1 VSNRLKFLLAGGV
14 PALALLAWAGVVAVG
29 AGGGKD
35 GSPTHSKEEKRM
47 LPLPADYPADKTAKP
62 GETRTLI
69 VAGGCF
75 WCVEGVMEQIDGVKE
90 AVSGYAG
97 GTKETANY
105 KVVSAGETRHAEA
118 VRVVYDPSK
127 ISFGELLRVFFVTHD
142 PTTKDRQGA
151 DVGPQYRS
159 AVFPLDDDQKRIA
172 ADYIA
177 KLNEVKAF
185 DRPVVTT
192 IEPLK
197 PEAFY
202 VAEDYHQDYAAC
214 NPNQRYI
221 QYVANPKI
229 EKTREVFADK
239 VKKEPAGKK

>member
-1 VSNRLKFLLAGGV
+1 MSNRSKFLFAGL
-14 PALALLAWAGVVAVG
+14 PALALLAWAGVVATG
-29 AGGGKD
+29 AAEKKESG
-35 GSPTHSKEEKRM
+35 SKEEKRM

-75 WCVEGVMEQIDGVKE
+75 WCVEGVMEQLDGVKE

-105 KVVSAGETRHAEA
+105 KTVSAGGTTHAEA
-118 VRVVYDPSK
+118 VKVVYDPSK
-127 ISFGELLRVFFVTHD
+127 ITFGELLRVFFVTHD
-142 PTTKDRQGA
+142 ATTKDRQGA
-151 DVGPQYRS
+151 DVGPHYRS
-159 AVFPLDDDQKRIA
+159 AIFPLDEDQKRIA
-172 ADYIA
+172 TEYVA
-177 KLNEVKAF
+177 KLTEIKAF
-185 DRPVVTT
+185 DKPVVTT

-197 PEAFY
+197 PDAFY

-239 VKKEPAGKK
+239 LKKEPAGKK

>member
-1 VSNRLKFLLAGGV
+1 
-14 PALALLAWAGVVAVG
+14 
-29 AGGGKD
+29 
-35 GSPTHSKEEKRM
+35 M
-47 LPLPADYPADKTAKP
+47 LPLPAEYPADKSAKP

-75 WCVEGVMEQIDGVKE
+75 WCVEGVMEQLDGVKE

-97 GTKETANY
+97 DSKESANY
-105 KVVSAGETRHAEA
+105 KAVSAGTTKHAEA
-118 VRVVYDPSK
+118 VKVVYDPSK
-127 ISFGELLRVFFVTHD
+127 ITFGELLRVFFVTHD
-142 PTTKDRQGA
+142 ATTKDRQGA

-159 AVFPLDDDQKRIA
+159 AVFPLDDDQRRIA
-172 ADYIA
+172 ADYVA
-177 KLNEVKAF
+177 KLTEIKAF
-185 DRPVVTT
+185 DKPVVTT

-202 VAEDYHQDYAAC
+202 VAEEYHQNYAAC

-221 QYVANPKI
+221 QYIANPKI

-239 VKKEPAGKK
+239 LKKEQPADQK